1 MADEAAPSEV
11 SLKVS
16 FGRETLELRVPC
28 STTVAAAKELLASQ
42 TGVLARNAKLIHKG
56 KVLADAQRL
65 AACGVA
71 DGARVMLL
79 AGAAGAASGRTA
91 AQPVHVAASGR
102 TVPAA
107 VAAPVLAP
115 DAQAAR
121 RAAWAKTG
129 SVALRDAGLAGAVP
143 VEVWAVGAAARVL
156 DLCGN
161 PRLGGISTQLSL
173 LAGLT
178 RLHLRSCGLRDDGVA
193 WEALCGLRQLKTLL
207 LDGNALTTLPDALG
221 ELQLTHLSLSANA
234 LQALPASLGRMT
246 SLLALNASANA
257 LTALPDTLGG
267 CVALEELDVTRN
279 LLTALPASLG
289 EGCARLAVLA
299 ADNNRLP
306 AAGLPPALLRAP
318 SLHTLSV
325 HNNPVTV
332 EQLRELEGYAQL
344 EARRRA
350 KANKAIDGRVLG
362 ASSAFDEGAD
372 ASAFRKF

>member
-1 MADEAAPSEV
+1 MADELT
-11 SLKVS
+11 LKVS
-16 FGRETLELRVPC
+16 FGRETLELRVPS
-28 STTVAAAKELLASQ
+28 STTVAAAKDLLAAQ

-56 KVLADAQRL
+56 KVLDDKQRL
-65 AACGVA
+65 ASCGVA

-79 AGAAGAASGRTA
+79 AGAAGAASGRAA
-91 AQPVHVAASGR
+91 AQPVPVAASAR
-102 TVPAA
+102 AAPAA

-129 SVALRDAGLAGAVP
+129 SIALRDAGLVGEVP
-143 VEVWAVGAAARVL
+143 AEVWAVGAAARVL
-156 DLCGN
+156 DLCNN
-161 PRLGGISTQLSL
+161 PRLGGISTRLSL

-178 RLHLRSCGLRDDGVA
+178 RLHLRSCGLRDEGVA

-207 LDGNALTTLPDALG
+207 LDANAALTKLPDALG
-221 ELQLTHLSLSANA
+221 ELQLTHLSLSGCT
-234 LQALPASLGRMT
+234 LSELPASLGRMA
-246 SLLALNASANA
+246 SLLSLNVSGNA
-257 LTALPDTLGG
+257 LTALPHELGG

-279 LLTALPASLG
+279 LLAALPASLG
-289 EGCARLAVLA
+289 NCGRLAVLA
-299 ADNNRLP
+299 ADNNRVQ

-318 SLHTLSV
+318 SLHTFSV

-332 EQLRELEGYAQL
+332 EQLRELDGYAEL

-350 KANKAIDGRVLG
+350 KANKALDGRVLG